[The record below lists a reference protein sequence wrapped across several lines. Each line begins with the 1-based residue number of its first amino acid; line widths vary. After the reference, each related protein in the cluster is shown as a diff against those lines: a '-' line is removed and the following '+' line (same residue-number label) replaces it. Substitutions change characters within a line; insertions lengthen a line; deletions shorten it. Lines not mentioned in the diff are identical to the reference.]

1 MALANYVREQMSFA
15 MGDRQAADEV
25 CDGIDTDGNVTLSS
39 RTKRIIRAMFLSQWA
54 GNQFIT
60 AIQNG
65 TGLTAEQTD
74 NLGRAIAN
82 RYVATLIQS
91 EKLTKTKS
99 VSDTV
104 TISETVTVLL
114 SHFGN
119 VSDTVTISETIAK
132 SLA

>member
-39 RTKRIIRAMFLSQWA
+39 RTKSVIRRMFLSNWA

-65 TGLTAEQTD
+65 AGLTAEETD
-74 NLGRAIAN
+74 SLGRAIAN
-82 RYVATLIQS
+82 RYVATLIRD
-91 EKLTKTKS
+91 EKLTKTAA
-99 VSDTV
+99 VSDAI
-104 TISETVTVLL
+104 TIAE
-114 SHFGN
+114 N
-119 VSDTVTISETIAK
+119 VAK